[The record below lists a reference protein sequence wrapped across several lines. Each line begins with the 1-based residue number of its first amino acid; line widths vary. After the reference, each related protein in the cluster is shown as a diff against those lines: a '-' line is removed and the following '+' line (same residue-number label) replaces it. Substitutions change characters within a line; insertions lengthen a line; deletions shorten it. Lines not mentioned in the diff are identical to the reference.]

1 MTDDLSTGRRV
12 LSIEAEALNEMAA
25 SLDENFIRAVEACN
39 GVTGRVICAGIGKS
53 GHVARKIAATLASTG
68 TPAQFVHPNE
78 ASHGDLGMINK
89 GDVVLALSR
98 SGETAELNDLIHY
111 TRRFSIPL
119 ISITA
124 VAGSTLGKAG
134 DIPLLIPDAKEA
146 CAQTNAPTTSTTL
159 MMAMGDALAVAL
171 LERRGFKADD
181 FRVFHPGGKLGA
193 MLKTI
198 GDVMHTESELPIVQS
213 GASLQDALAQI
224 SEKGFGCVGVVNTHG
239 ALIGMM
245 TDGDTRRL
253 LASGQRVETV
263 DGAMTANPMT
273 TTPDALAASVLSQLN
288 DKKITQIFVLNDGAP
303 VGLVH
308 VHDLLRAGVS

>member
-1 MTDDLSTGRRV
+1 MTPDIDIARRV
-12 LSIEAEALNEMAA
+12 LANESQALSAMADG
-25 SLDENFIRAVEACN
+25 LDENFSAAVEACFN
-39 GVTGRVICAGIGKS
+39 VTGRVICAGIGKS

-119 ISITA
+119 VSITA
-124 VAGSTLGKAG
+124 VRESTLGKAG
-134 DIPLLIPDAKEA
+134 DIPLLIPNTPEA
-146 CAQTNAPTTSTTL
+146 CTQTNAPTPSTTC
-159 MMAMGDALAVAL
+159 MMALGDALAVAL
-171 LERRGFKADD
+171 LERRGFQADD

-193 MLKTI
+193 MLKTVA
-198 GDVMHTESELPIVQS
+198 DVMHGPDELPLVKQ
-213 GASLQDALAQI
+213 GASLTDALSEI
-224 SEKGFGCVGVVNTHG
+224 SAKGFGCVGVVDDKG
-239 ALIGMM
+239 ALVGMM

-253 LASGQRVETV
+253 LASGKRVDIV
-263 DGAMTANPMT
+263 DDAMTAGPKT
-273 TTPDALAASVLSQLN
+273 ITPDALAAAVLKQMN
-288 DKKITQIFVLNDGAP
+288 DRKITQIFVVNDALP

-308 VHDLLRAGVS
+308 LHDILRAGVG